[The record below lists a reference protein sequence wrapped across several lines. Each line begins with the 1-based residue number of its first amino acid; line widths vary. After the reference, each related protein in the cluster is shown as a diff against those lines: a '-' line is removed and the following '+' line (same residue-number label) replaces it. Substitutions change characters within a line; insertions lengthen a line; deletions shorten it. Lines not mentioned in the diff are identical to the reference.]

1 LLFVFSVDE
10 MDRISAPGQHNLLKR
25 NLGYALTLTQLVPF
39 SIDSVE
45 EEMEFM
51 FTKECC

>member
-1 LLFVFSVDE
+1 
-10 MDRISAPGQHNLLKR
+10 MDRISAPAQHNLLKR
-25 NLGYALTLTQLVPF
+25 NLGYALTLTQLVPYN
-39 SIDSVE
+39 IDSAE

>member
-1 LLFVFSVDE
+1 MNSIL
-10 MDRISAPGQHNLLKR
+10 APAKHNLLKK

-39 SIDSVE
+39 NIDSVE

-51 FTKECC
+51 FTKECG